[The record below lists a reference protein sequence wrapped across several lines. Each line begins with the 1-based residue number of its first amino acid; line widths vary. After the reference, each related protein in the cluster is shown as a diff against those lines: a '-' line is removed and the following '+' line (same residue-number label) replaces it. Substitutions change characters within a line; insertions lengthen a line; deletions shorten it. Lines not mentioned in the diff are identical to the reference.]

1 MSDKQTSSN
10 NQSSSNNL
18 SDKHSNL
25 THSDPTHSDPTH
37 STHSDPTHSPHSDID
52 DVLNSDSESGHKQS
66 KSKNKSN
73 TDAKEDPD
81 SDEDFF
87 NIDAD
92 IDTMNNQLAKQM
104 EKTNRLN
111 PKIDNSKGAPRK
123 VIKIDADMFKT
134 LIIEYLS
141 LDDQIK
147 SFKETIKDKTDEK
160 KQYESQIL
168 ELMCALKQ
176 DIILTD
182 KGNLERSVKESRGP
196 LTPELIKTALTEIL
210 KCSDTANTYT
220 DAIVDKRPTKEL
232 VALKRKN
239 LGDAKKPKVPKG
251 PLVKTKSKGTY
262 RKKKNNDNDN
272 NNNLDV

>member
-1 MSDKQTSSN
+1 
-10 NQSSSNNL
+10 
-18 SDKHSNL
+18 
-25 THSDPTHSDPTH
+25 
-37 STHSDPTHSPHSDID
+37 
-52 DVLNSDSESGHKQS
+52 
-66 KSKNKSN
+66 
-73 TDAKEDPD
+73 
-81 SDEDFF
+81 
-87 NIDAD
+87 
-92 IDTMNNQLAKQM
+92 
-104 EKTNRLN
+104 
-111 PKIDNSKGAPRK
+111 
-123 VIKIDADMFKT
+123 MFKT

-176 DIILTD
+176 NVILTD
-182 KGNLERSVKESRGP
+182 KGNLERTVKESRGP

-220 DAIVDKRPTKEL
+220 DTIVDKRPTKEL

-239 LGDAKKPKVPKG
+239 LGDAKKPKVSKG

-262 RKKKNNDNDN
+262 RKKKNNDDY